1 MCLLLKYF
9 DTNHSVT
16 DGWTDTTAIASPTQV
31 SIMKTVVLGKLL
43 FKSNCLQLLVT
54 DVKSNYL
61 LYFLQNLKSNM
72 LQLQLLFKSKD
83 ITFVINSLSCRE

>member
-1 MCLLLKYF
+1 M
-9 DTNHSVT
+9 
-16 DGWTDTTAIASPTQV
+16 
-31 SIMKTVVLGKLL
+31 LGKLL

-72 LQLQLLFKSKD
+72 LQLQLLFTSKE
-83 ITFVINSLSCRE
+83 ITFVLHLLAAECDIHSNNDKIVQKSSNKSLQSASGSHMNWN